1 MQLPEPVNRFHDF
14 VRLIVRC
21 LKALCPSMGK
31 VEIARRLGVAV
42 HRVEYVV
49 RTRNIQPVSR
59 AGNLRVFSE
68 SAADSVARELQRMD
82 ADRSRSLL

>member
-1 MQLPEPVNRFHDF
+1 MTERVPVTPT
-14 VRLIVRC
+14 I
-21 LKALCPSMGK
+21 G
-31 VEIARRLGVAV
+31 EIARRLGVAV

-68 SAADSVARELQRMD
+68 PDIDFVGAEIRRIDGERESPL
-82 ADRSRSLL
+82 